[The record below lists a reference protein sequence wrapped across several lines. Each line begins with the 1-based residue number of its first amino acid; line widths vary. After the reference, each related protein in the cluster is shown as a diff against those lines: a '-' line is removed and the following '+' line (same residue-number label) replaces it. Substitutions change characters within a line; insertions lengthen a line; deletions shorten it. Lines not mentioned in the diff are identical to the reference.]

1 MRHGKRGRKL
11 GRSMD
16 HRKAMF
22 ANLAAALLKN
32 EQIMTTLPKAKDL
45 RPFTERLIT
54 LGKKGG
60 LHNRRHVFARLKSR
74 FIVYKLFKELA
85 ERYKTRHGGYTR
97 ILKAGFRH
105 GDHAPMALIELV
117 ERNPRAKGQR
127 DFGRHTTDDVTTQS
141 AV

>member
-32 EQIMTTLPKAKDL
+32 EQIRTTLPKAKDL
-45 RPFTERLIT
+45 RPITERLIT

-60 LHNRRHVFARLKSR
+60 LHNRRQVLARLNNR
-74 FIVYKLFKELA
+74 LIVYKLFQELA
-85 ERYKTRHGGYTR
+85 ERYKNRHGGYTR

-117 ERNPRAKGQR
+117 ERNPGAKGQR
-127 DFGRHTTDDVTTQS
+127 DFRRHSTDGVTTQS